1 MADPFL
7 LEFSIYLITGAFV
20 GLAAG
25 LLGIGGGLIIVPV
38 LATALTYFIDTSQVV
53 HIAIATSLATILIT
67 SLSSAYAHHKHGA
80 VRWDVVKMLVVGV
93 LVGAFIGGWVSQY
106 IASNTLSKLFGV
118 LELLIA
124 LNMLLALKPNPSRE
138 LPGWFGNTVV
148 GIVIGKLSSIVGI
161 GGGTLTTPYLVWN
174 NVSMHQ
180 AIATSTA
187 VSLPVAL
194 AGTIGYILAG
204 LQATDLPAYTTGYI
218 YWPAFLGIILASV
231 FTAPIGAKLAHK
243 LPVKVLKRAF
253 GVFLLLLAIKMLFF
267 TN

>member
-1 MADPFL
+1 MTEAFL
-7 LEFSIYLITGAFV
+7 LELSIYLVTGAFV
-20 GLAAG
+20 GFAAG

-38 LATALTYFIDTSQVV
+38 LATALTYFIDSSQVV
-53 HIAIATSLATILIT
+53 HIAIATSLATILVT
-67 SLSSAYAHHKHGA
+67 SFSSALSHHKHGA
-80 VRWDVVKMLVVGV
+80 VRWDIFKLLAFGV
-93 LVGAFIGGWVSQY
+93 LAGAFIGGWFSQY
-106 IASNTLSKLFGV
+106 FASNTLSKIFGV

-138 LPGWFGNTVV
+138 LPGLAGNTAA
-148 GIVIGKLSSIVGI
+148 GGVIGNLSSLVGI

-194 AGTIGYILAG
+194 AGTIGYVFAG

-218 YWPAFLGIILASV
+218 YWPAFLGIIVASV
-231 FTAPIGAKLAHK
+231 FTAPIGAKMAHK
-243 LPVKVLKRAF
+243 LPVKVLKRGF

-267 TN
+267 T